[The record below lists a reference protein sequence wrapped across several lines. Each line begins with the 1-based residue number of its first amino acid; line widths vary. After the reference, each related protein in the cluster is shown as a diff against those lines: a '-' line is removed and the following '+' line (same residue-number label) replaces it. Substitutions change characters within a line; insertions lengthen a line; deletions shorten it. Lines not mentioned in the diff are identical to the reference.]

1 MKFPG
6 MLQDVAS
13 VCGVIVTY
21 HPSSAKLM
29 ELVDAVRPQ
38 LSSLIIVDNGSS
50 FDFSALM
57 RERDCEIIELGD
69 NFGIAHAQNV
79 GIDRARER
87 GAEFVLL
94 LDQDSIP
101 APDMVAQL
109 VEAYRRLSASG
120 AKVAAV
126 GPSYVDPRQGEAAP
140 FVYLDGLKLRRRKRH
155 GAEPVVEADFLIA
168 SGCLVPIAV
177 LDQVGLM
184 VEDLF
189 IDYVDIEWG
198 LRARQDGY
206 LSYGVFV
213 ARMEHALGDEWIR
226 FGSRRVPVHS
236 PLRQYY
242 HVRNAIWLCKQ
253 DWISWQWRYVLVLRS
268 IKKALFS
275 SVFAAGRLAH
285 LKMMGLGF
293 WHGLCGRM
301 GRK

>member
-1 MKFPG
+1 MNLPE
-6 MLQDVAS
+6 MPQDVAS

-21 HPSSAKLM
+21 HPSSVKLM
-29 ELVDAVRPQ
+29 ELVDAIRPQ

-50 FDFSALM
+50 FDFSGLT
-57 RERDCEIIELGD
+57 RQYDCEIVELGE
-69 NFGIAHAQNV
+69 NFGIAHAQNA
-79 GIDRARER
+79 GIERARER
-87 GAEFVLL
+87 GTEFVLL

-109 VEAYRRLSASG
+109 VEAYRRLTATG

-126 GPSYVDPRQGEAAP
+126 GPSYVDPRQGEAAA
-140 FVYLDGLKLRRRKRH
+140 FVYLDGLKLRRREHR

-168 SGCLVPIAV
+168 SGCLVPVAV
-177 LDQVGLM
+177 LDEVGVM
-184 VEDLF
+184 VDDLF

-198 LRARQDGY
+198 LRARRDGF
-206 LSYGVFV
+206 LSYGVFA

-226 FGSRRVPVHS
+226 FRDRRVPVHS
-236 PLRQYY
+236 PLRHYY

-253 DWISWQWRYVLVLRS
+253 AWISWQWRYVLLLRS
-268 IKKALFS
+268 VKMALFF
-275 SVFAAGRLAH
+275 SVFAPRGLTH